1 MKVINKNMSLLFY
14 LIIVSL
20 SVCFLQNECFASRKQ
35 LLKRPAPQ
43 PATVAVLNTPLLAED
58 EEQQQIHFID
68 KYNGLENIIQT
79 VLQRNNQNTRQ
90 LIQQINIPHIPEDI
104 LRREQ
109 FLEEMKRREAAML
122 KLIDNLQTIA
132 TDLNGIMSRLTA
144 LENANNHVRAL
155 TNTKYDGY
163 RNFTTTDVVV
173 GGTVIAGIGAA
184 AGYVL
189 CRFFRGR

>member
-43 PATVAVLNTPLLAED
+43 PATVAVLNTSLLAED

>member
-109 FLEEMKRREAAML
+109 FLEEMKRREAVML

>member
-1 MKVINKNMSLLFY
+1 
-14 LIIVSL
+14 
-20 SVCFLQNECFASRKQ
+20 
-35 LLKRPAPQ
+35 
-43 PATVAVLNTPLLAED
+43 
-58 EEQQQIHFID
+58 
-68 KYNGLENIIQT
+68 
-79 VLQRNNQNTRQ
+79 
-90 LIQQINIPHIPEDI
+90 
-104 LRREQ
+104 
-109 FLEEMKRREAAML
+109 ML